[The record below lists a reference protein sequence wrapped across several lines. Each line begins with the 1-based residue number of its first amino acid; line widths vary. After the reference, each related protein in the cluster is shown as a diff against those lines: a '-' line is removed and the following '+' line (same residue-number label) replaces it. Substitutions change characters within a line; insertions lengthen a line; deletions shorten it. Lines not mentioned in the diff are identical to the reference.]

1 MRSSRHLLQNAAIY
15 SFSNILNA
23 AIPFLLLPI
32 LTRVLVPADYGVLAM
47 FNATLGILGA
57 FTGLSVHGA
66 VNVRFVDRDEI
77 DYPRYVGS
85 CLFVLLISTILT
97 LGGIA
102 LFLRPLSEF
111 TAIPPSWLL
120 LAVLVS
126 GGNFLVQV
134 RLGIWLMGKKPVAYG
149 VFQVCLSLLNM
160 GLSLLF
166 VLALN
171 YGYEG
176 RLLGQTIAIASFAA
190 LAVFS
195 LRMAGWVVFRP
206 SWQYMREALAFG
218 VPLVP
223 HVIGGFLLA
232 AADRFIINE
241 KLGLEAAGLYM
252 VAVQLGLGMGL
263 IADAFNKALI
273 PWLYEQ
279 LKIDNIATKYQIVK
293 GTWIY
298 FGIALIV
305 ACLISLF
312 SYWVLYLVAGLNYVS
327 ASSAL
332 SWIVFGQ
339 AFGGMYLMVT
349 NYLFYK
355 RKTKVLASITLLTG
369 IIGVTLTFLLVSN
382 FGIAGAG
389 MAFSCAMAL
398 RFLLTWIAA
407 QRVCP
412 MPWFSLFC
420 GHRSNNGR

>member
-1 MRSSRHLLQNAAIY
+1 MGSSRFLLKNAAVY

-66 VNVRFVDRDEI
+66 VNVRFVDREEI
-77 DYPRYVGS
+77 DYPRYVGT
-85 CLFVLLISTILT
+85 CLFVLLTSTILT
-97 LGGIA
+97 LGVVAI
-102 LFLRPLSEF
+102 FLQPLSDF

-120 LAVLVS
+120 VAVLIS
-126 GGNFLVQV
+126 GSNFLIQV

-149 VFQVCLSLLNM
+149 AFQICLGLLNM

-166 VLALN
+166 VLALK

-176 RLLGQTIAIASFAA
+176 RLLGQALAIGCFAVM
-190 LAVFS
+190 AVFS
-195 LRMAGWVVFRP
+195 LRLTGWVVFLP
-206 SWQYMREALAFG
+206 KWDYVRESLAFG

-263 IADAFNKALI
+263 ITDAFNKAFV

-279 LKIDNIATKYQIVK
+279 LKADNFATKKQIVR
-293 GTWIY
+293 GTWVY
-298 FGIALIV
+298 FGIALVFAGII
-305 ACLISLF
+305 ALSSYLI
-312 SYWVLYLVAGLNYVS
+312 LYVVAGPVYVS
-327 ASSAL
+327 ASTAL
-332 SWIVFGQ
+332 CWLAFGQ

-349 NYLFYK
+349 NYIFYK
-355 RKTKVLASITLLTG
+355 RKTKTLAWITLITG
-369 IIGVTLTFLLVSN
+369 FIGVALTYLIVPILGIVGA
-382 FGIAGAG
+382 GIA
-389 MAFSCAMAL
+389 FTCAMAL
-398 RFLLTWIAA
+398 RFFLTWIVA
-407 QRVCP
+407 QKICP
-412 MPWFSLFC
+412 MPWFSSFR
-420 GHRSNNGR
+420 GNVIVNGR

>member
-1 MRSSRHLLQNAAIY
+1 MRISRLLLHNAAIY
-15 SFSNILNA
+15 TFSNILNA
-23 AIPFLLLPI
+23 TIPFLLLPI

-47 FNATLGILGA
+47 FNATLGIMGA

-66 VNVRFVDRDEI
+66 VNVRFVDREEI

-85 CLFVLLISTILT
+85 CLFVLLISTIMT
-97 LGGIA
+97 LGGITI
-102 LFLRPLSEF
+102 FLRPLSEF

-134 RLGIWLMGKKPVAYG
+134 RLGIWLMDKKPVAYG

-176 RLLGQTIAIASFAA
+176 RLLGQTIAIACFAA
-190 LAVFS
+190 IAVFS

-206 SWQYMREALAFG
+206 CWQYMREALAFG
-218 VPLVP
+218 LPLVP

-252 VAVQLGLGMGL
+252 VAVQMGLGMGL
-263 IADAFNKALI
+263 VADALNKAFV

-279 LKIDNIATKYQIVK
+279 LKPDHIATKYQIVK
-293 GTWIY
+293 GTWVY
-298 FGIALIV
+298 FGVALTV
-305 ACLISLF
+305 AGLVSLS
-312 SYWVLYLVAGLNYVS
+312 SYWVLYLVAGSNYVS
-327 ASSAL
+327 ASPAL
-332 SWIVFGQ
+332 SWIAFGQ

-369 IIGVTLTFLLVSN
+369 IIGVFLTFIFVPIL
-382 FGIAGAG
+382 GIVGAG
-389 MAFSCAMAL
+389 MAFAFAMLL

-412 MPWFSLFC
+412 MPWFSFFC
-420 GHRSNNGR
+420 G